1 MWKVFFRPDVM
12 FGLALVQGLLPYVLW
27 WSGLD
32 KAPESSSFTYL
43 PVLIWFIAYAA
54 FLLGTATAKARHVAT
69 QYSIAPF
76 SRSVTVFV
84 WTMAILLIVQ
94 LIAVTAVYGTLPIL
108 SFLRHDGLLNIDDVN
123 TMQEAS
129 GFGQIGLLI
138 TSNVVFNGALL
149 LRLLC
154 HLDAKRRLSLSTA
167 GFLLLSVLSALY
179 DGKRQ
184 GLMITVVYLA
194 CGLSLYC
201 GSPALAV
208 SRLLR
213 LPRGTRLVTPVLF
226 ILTLLG
232 LVGVVGFVSGARNQ
246 GARGRSGTAELIAY
260 LEYPLLN
267 LERQTQDS
275 GLGPYSFDVFYPV
288 LTLVPFKFQHSLG
301 QSLIPAPPKLVP
313 SSPSSFFERLQWGWG
328 PIGIA
333 LFCFAAGAI
342 TMRLYY
348 RIRVNVGA
356 LLIYCL
362 CAYALFS
369 AYAYNHFLNLVFLP
383 IPAVIFAVCANG
395 LWSASP
401 GPVFRIPCV
410 GRTAQGRRRHLSRAA
425 FSQVEPG

>member
-1 MWKVFFRPDVM
+1 M
-12 FGLALVQGLLPYVLW
+12 FGLALVQGLLPYLLW

-32 KAPESSSFTYL
+32 KVPESSNFTYL
-43 PVLIWFIAYAA
+43 PALIWLIAFTA
-54 FLLGTATAKARHVAT
+54 FLLGTATAKARQAEV

-76 SRSVTVFV
+76 SRGVTVFV

-94 LIAVTAVYGTLPIL
+94 LIAVTEVYGTLPIL
-108 SFLRHDGLLNIDDVN
+108 SFLRNDGQLNINEVN
-123 TMQEAS
+123 SLQETS

-154 HLDAKRRLSLSTA
+154 HLDAKRRISLSTA

-184 GLMITVVYLA
+184 GLLITMVYLA

-201 GSPALAV
+201 GSPTLGV

-213 LPRGTRLVTPVLF
+213 LPRGMRLITPVLF

-246 GARGRSGTAELIAY
+246 GARSRTGTSELIAY

-267 LERQTQDS
+267 LERQTQDA
-275 GLGPYSFDVFYPV
+275 GIGPYSFDAFYPV
-288 LTLVPFKFQHSLG
+288 LSLVPFKFQQGMG
-301 QSLIPAPPKLVP
+301 QSLIPSPPKTVP

-333 LFCFAAGAI
+333 FFCFAAGAI

-348 RIRVNVGA
+348 RSREDVGG

-369 AYAYNHFLNLVFLP
+369 AYAYNHFLNLAFLP
-383 IPAVIFAVCANG
+383 IPVLIFVLCANG
-395 LWSASP
+395 ISIGSLKP
-401 GPVFRIPCV
+401 LFRFPCV
-410 GRTAQGRRRHLSRAA
+410 GRSGQGGPRRRRSRPT
-425 FSQVEPG
+425 FSGVQQG